1 MNEKAWSDFEKT
13 GSVADY
19 LNYKLSAADSPVF
32 RRSRSISSAAELPVG
47 AVRAEMPRGAGA
59 YRRRPLRTAGRLNN
73 ADKNKGDS
81 SSGTGL

>member
-13 GSVADY
+13 GSIMDY
-19 LNYKLSAADSPVF
+19 LNYRLSAQDA
-32 RRSRSISSAAELPVG
+32 PVG
-47 AVRAEMPRGAGA
+47 AVRAEMPRAIGRYG
-59 YRRRPLRTAGRLNN
+59 RKPLTTAGRLNN

>member
-19 LNYKLSAADSPVF
+19 LKLSAADS
-32 RRSRSISSAAELPVG
+32 PVG

>member
-19 LNYKLSAADSPVF
+19 LNYKLSAAGS
-32 RRSRSISSAAELPVG
+32 PVG